1 METTNTG
8 SDLLI
13 EPGALQTLLAERDN
27 LLLVD
32 LSKPQVYE
40 ESHIPGAVYMQPALL
55 TRGEKPAPGKMPSLA
70 QLSERLSAIGLSKEK
85 LVVAYDDEGG
95 GWAGRLIWT
104 LDMVGHTRY
113 LYLNGGIH
121 AWVAAGLPIETG
133 IQPAK
138 PSEYHA
144 TMAKHPPI
152 MEKEDILS
160 RLHQP
165 GLTIWDAR
173 SPQEFSGVK
182 CLAQKG
188 GHIPGAINFEW
199 TEGMDK
205 NRNLR
210 IKALDELRNTL
221 ESLGIR
227 AEDEVVTHCQTHHR
241 SGFTYLLGK
250 VLGFANIK
258 AYPGSWSEWGNDAN
272 TPVET

>member
-1 METTNTG
+1 MEIPNTG
-8 SDLLI
+8 SELLI
-13 EPGALQTLLAERDN
+13 EPNALQTLLAERDN

-40 ESHIPGAVYMQPALL
+40 ESHIPGAVYMPPALL
-55 TRGEKPAPGKMPSLA
+55 TSGEKPASGKMPPLA
-70 QLSERLSAIGLSKEK
+70 QLSARLSAIGLSEEK

-95 GWAGRLIWT
+95 GWAGRFIWT

-121 AWVAAGLPIETG
+121 AWVAADLPIETG
-133 IQPAK
+133 IQPAI

-144 TMAKHPPI
+144 TMAEHPPI
-152 MEKEDILS
+152 MEKEEILS
-160 RLHQP
+160 RLNQP
-165 GLTIWDAR
+165 GFTIWDAR
-173 SPQEFSGVK
+173 SPQEFSGEK

-199 TEGMDK
+199 TKGMDK

-210 IKALDELRNTL
+210 IKALDELGNTL

-250 VLGFANIK
+250 ILGFTNIK

-272 TPVET
+272 TPVER